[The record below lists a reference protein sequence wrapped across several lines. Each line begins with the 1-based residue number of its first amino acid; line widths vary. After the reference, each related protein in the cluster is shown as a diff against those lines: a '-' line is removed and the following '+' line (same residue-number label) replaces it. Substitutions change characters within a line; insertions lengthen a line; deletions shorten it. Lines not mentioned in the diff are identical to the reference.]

1 MAAKVKTNRS
11 SAIHNLNKGFTTCGM
26 DKLLSFF
33 KWDINHSGHVIP
45 VHETSLEME
54 EELLALD
61 YSNKHL
67 AVALSDNTVKLFV
80 GWGF

>member
-1 MAAKVKTNRS
+1 
-11 SAIHNLNKGFTTCGM
+11 M